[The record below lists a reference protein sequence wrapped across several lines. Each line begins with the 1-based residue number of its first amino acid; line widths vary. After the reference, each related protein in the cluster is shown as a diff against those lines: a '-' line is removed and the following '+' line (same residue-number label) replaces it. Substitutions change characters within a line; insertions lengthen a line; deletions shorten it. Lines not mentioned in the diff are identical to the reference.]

1 MFGRIVRWLVW
12 LLVAS
17 AAISYMPVLLRLDRD
32 ALATLGVFV
41 LCAASFI
48 VVGRIVYSRG
58 SDRDDEA
65 EFLLWRQNADRFR
78 E

>member
-1 MFGRIVRWLVW
+1 
-12 LLVAS
+12 
-17 AAISYMPVLLRLDRD
+17 
-32 ALATLGVFV
+32 V